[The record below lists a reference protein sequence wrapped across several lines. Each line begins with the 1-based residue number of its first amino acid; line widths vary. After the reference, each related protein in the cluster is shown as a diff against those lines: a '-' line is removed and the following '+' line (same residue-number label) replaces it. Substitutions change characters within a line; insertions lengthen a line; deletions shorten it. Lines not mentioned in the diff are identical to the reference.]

1 MTRLGVDYLN
11 LYIIHRFDLYI
22 IHRFDY
28 STPMAETMEALDRL
42 VRDGRARALG
52 ASAMYGYQLH
62 NLQRVADENG
72 WTRLSSLQNHYNL
85 LYREDER
92 ELIPVVRQ
100 YGMSLTPYSPL
111 ASGHLTRSTWDS
123 DSVRSTTDGTMRQKY
138 DRDREIDMPIV
149 VLEAFEGRR
158 RRPRVL
164 ARALGRGGRLPRGAL
179 RRPRP
184 RRTARAPEREGARGD
199 GRSATAG
206 TEERMTTRAQSAAGN
221 EGEDYLASIPP
232 TARPRLDTA
241 RPRLDTAR
249 PRLDTARP
257 ALTGLT
263 LADHANCALRQLGTE
278 PSRAHSDSP
287 SRDSEQTPGRF
298 RTSSHRS

>member
-92 ELIPVVRQ
+92 ELIPICTQQNVAR
-100 YGMSLTPYSPL
+100 TPYSPL
-111 ASGHLTRSTWDS
+111 AAGRLSRLEWDADTKRS
-123 DSVRSTTDGTMRQKY
+123 RTDKTAVSKY
-138 DRDREIDMPIV
+138 DSTRESDYGIVLRVHELAQKHAATMTQISLAWQFARGVTSPIIG
-149 VLEAFEGRR
+149 ATK
-158 RRPRVL
+158 
-164 ARALGRGGRLPRGAL
+164 ARYLDDAAGAL
-179 RRPRP
+179 DVRLSAEDVAYLEELYVPHRVV
-184 RRTARAPEREGARGD
+184 GA
-199 GRSATAG
+199 
-206 TEERMTTRAQSAAGN
+206 
-221 EGEDYLASIPP
+221 L
-232 TARPRLDTA
+232 
-241 RPRLDTAR
+241 
-249 PRLDTARP
+249 
-257 ALTGLT
+257 
-263 LADHANCALRQLGTE
+263 
-278 PSRAHSDSP
+278 
-287 SRDSEQTPGRF
+287 
-298 RTSSHRS
+298 

>member
-1 MTRLGVDYLN
+1 MTRLGVDYL
-11 LYIIHRFDLYI
+11 DLYI

-28 STPMAETMEALDRL
+28 STPMAETME
-42 VRDGRARALG
+42 ALG

-111 ASGHLTRSTWDS
+111 ASG
-123 DSVRSTTDGTMRQKY
+123 
-138 DRDREIDMPIV
+138 
-149 VLEAFEGRR
+149 
-158 RRPRVL
+158 
-164 ARALGRGGRLPRGAL
+164 
-179 RRPRP
+179 
-184 RRTARAPEREGARGD
+184 
-199 GRSATAG
+199 
-206 TEERMTTRAQSAAGN
+206 
-221 EGEDYLASIPP
+221 
-232 TARPRLDTA
+232 
-241 RPRLDTAR
+241 
-249 PRLDTARP
+249 
-257 ALTGLT
+257 LT

>member
-164 ARALGRGGRLPRGAL
+164 ARALGRGGRFPRGAL

-221 EGEDYLASIPP
+221 EVEDYLASIPP
-232 TARPRLDTA
+232 
-241 RPRLDTAR
+241 TAR

-263 LADHANCALRQLGTE
+263 LADHANCALRKLGTE

>member
-138 DRDREIDMPIV
+138 DRDREI
-149 VLEAFEGRR
+149 EGRR

-241 RPRLDTAR
+241 RP
-249 PRLDTARP
+249 

-287 SRDSEQTPGRF
+287 SRDSEQTQGRF